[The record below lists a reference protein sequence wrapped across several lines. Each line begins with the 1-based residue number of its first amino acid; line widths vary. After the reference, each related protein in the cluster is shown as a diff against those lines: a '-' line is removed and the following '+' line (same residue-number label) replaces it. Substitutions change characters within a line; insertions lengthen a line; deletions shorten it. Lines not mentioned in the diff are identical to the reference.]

1 MGGRNPVAD
10 LIADKGWCVADG
22 ATGSNFFG
30 RGLEAGYP
38 PELWCLEKP
47 EEVAALHDAFLD
59 AGADLILTNSFGGNA
74 LRLKL
79 HASEHRVAEL
89 NIAAAQLASEATQRH
104 CAATGRKTLVA
115 GSIGPTG
122 ELFIPMGM
130 LDHSQAVEVFLEQAA
145 ALAEGGADVLWI
157 ETMSSTEEVAAATEA
172 AKRTGLPVC
181 ATLSFDTA
189 RCSMMGVT
197 PGDFAQFALDIELD
211 MLGSN
216 CGIGPAELLD
226 STQGIVDSGIAL
238 PVVAKGNCGIPQYKD
253 GAIHFHGSP
262 ELMAQYALFARDV
275 GATIIGG
282 CCGTTPEHVA
292 AMVNALK
299 TTAPRPFDAQ
309 AMIEALGTPWANLPT
324 QDEQSASAGSTGR
337 RRRSQQRDR

>member
-104 CAATGRKTLVA
+104 FAVTGRKTLVA

-122 ELFIPMGM
+122 ELFVPMGM
-130 LDHSQAVEVFLEQAA
+130 LDHTQAVEVFLEQAT

-157 ETMSSTEEVAAATEA
+157 ET
-172 AKRTGLPVC
+172 
-181 ATLSFDTA
+181 D
-189 RCSMMGVT
+189 
-197 PGDFAQFALDIELD
+197 
-211 MLGSN
+211 
-216 CGIGPAELLD
+216 
-226 STQGIVDSGIAL
+226 
-238 PVVAKGNCGIPQYKD
+238 VVNG
-253 GAIHFHGSP
+253 
-262 ELMAQYALFARDV
+262 
-275 GATIIGG
+275 GG
-282 CCGTTPEHVA
+282 CRRNRGGETHRLAGLRHTVFRYG
-292 AMVNALK
+292 ALLNDGGD
-299 TTAPRPFDAQ
+299 TRGFCA
-309 AMIEALGTPWANLPT
+309 ICSGY
-324 QDEQSASAGSTGR
+324 
-337 RRRSQQRDR
+337 

>member
-47 EEVAALHDAFLD
+47 EEVSALHDAFLD

-104 CAATGRKTLVA
+104 FATTGRKTLVA

-122 ELFIPMGM
+122 ELFVPMGM
-130 LDHSQAVEVFLEQAA
+130 LDHRQAFEVFCEQAT
-145 ALAEGGADVLWI
+145 ALADGRCRRTLDRNDVVDRGGRRSNRGGEDHRA
-157 ETMSSTEEVAAATEA
+157 
-172 AKRTGLPVC
+172 TGLRHAV
-181 ATLSFDTA
+181 F
-189 RCSMMGVT
+189 
-197 PGDFAQFALDIELD
+197 
-211 MLGSN
+211 
-216 CGIGPAELLD
+216 
-226 STQGIVDSGIAL
+226 
-238 PVVAKGNCGIPQYKD
+238 
-253 GAIHFHGSP
+253 
-262 ELMAQYALFARDV
+262 
-275 GATIIGG
+275 
-282 CCGTTPEHVA
+282 
-292 AMVNALK
+292 
-299 TTAPRPFDAQ
+299 
-309 AMIEALGTPWANLPT
+309 
-324 QDEQSASAGSTGR
+324 
-337 RRRSQQRDR
+337 